1 MADEADCCRCS
12 LVMDDV
18 DVRITFEVD
27 VREAALLLPSIGR
40 NMRGTSEPGVRSF
53 SLLSQMPYP

>member
-1 MADEADCCRCS
+1 
-12 LVMDDV
+12 MDDV